1 MGNYQV
7 KTFDIKSYDKS
18 LIRYR
23 HATDVVI
30 NITDYVPNLCQEI
43 IDLAE
48 TYKKL
53 VTEYM
58 SSDQWINESI
68 NICNT
73 ANDTSD
79 SLKGTT
85 ISLIKDVQRM
95 MDAIDS
101 ENRRL
106 KSTVEDK
113 RAALDGVLAG
123 MEGLNPGKVTPP
135 SKPEPKPEPTQ
146 EPKPEEEKPEETPT
160 ETPTDTP
167 SGTPTETPPA
177 PPTETPT
184 DVPPTEPAPTT
195 PETPVE
201 PAAPS
206 PSGGYEGGG
215 FVLPGG
221 DQLEVV
227 YKIIAAEGGNISP
240 GEAVNIA
247 STLIN
252 RARAGNWGGGNNI
265 YSLATAP
272 NQYVV
277 YQNGN
282 YKGATLSAESRA
294 AVEALFAQCAAGG
307 NPPHGYQS
315 FRSNGS
321 TGYGG
326 TILEPGGNR
335 YK

>member
-7 KTFDIKSYDKS
+7 NTFKIKSYDKS
-18 LIRYR
+18 LIKYR
-23 HATDVVI
+23 QATDVVI

-53 VTEYM
+53 VTECM

-68 NICNT
+68 NICTT
-73 ANDTSD
+73 ANDTAS

-85 ISLIKDVQRM
+85 INLIKDVQGM
-95 MDAIDS
+95 MDAINSD
-101 ENRRL
+101 NRRL

-113 RAALDGVLAG
+113 KNALSGVL
-123 MEGLNPGKVTPP
+123 EGLTGLSLGTVTPP
-135 SKPEPKPEPTQ
+135 SKPEDKQKPDGSTKPEGETT
-146 EPKPEEEKPEETPT
+146 PE
-160 ETPTDTP
+160 
-167 SGTPTETPPA
+167 GETPPTGEDKNKPEA
-177 PPTETPT
+177 
-184 DVPPTEPAPTT
+184 EPVAA
-195 PETPVE
+195 PETPA
-201 PAAPS
+201 PAPPPAP
-206 PSGGYEGGG
+206 GVEGGG
-215 FVLPGG
+215 FVMPTG
-221 DQLEVV
+221 DNLEVV

-252 RARAGNWGGGNNI
+252 RARAGNWGGGNDI
-265 YSLATAP
+265 YRLATAP

-282 YKGATLSAESRA
+282 YKSAALSPESRA
-294 AVEALFAQCAAGG
+294 AVEALFANCAAGG
-307 NPPHGYQS
+307 TPPHGYQS

-321 TGYGG
+321 TDYGG
-326 TILEPGGNR
+326 NILEPGGNR